1 MTDNCEALTYLQQF
15 VAGATYTGMVLVGN
29 PGEWQ
34 VTLTYLK
41 LYDDPITVTGE
52 GPSYWIARDAAIVNS
67 PLSEE
72 EWGLF
77 PALDDLVARSVM
89 GKVRKLQGKE
99 S

>member
-1 MTDNCEALTYLQQF
+1 MMDTPEALTYLQQF

-52 GPSYWIARDAAIVNS
+52 GPSYWIARTQAIENS
-67 PLSEE
+67 ELSEE

-77 PALDDLVARSVM
+77 PALDDLVARSVVERV
-89 GKVRKLQGKE
+89 KKLQRN
-99 S
+99 